1 MEKINTET
9 LVSSLFVIG
18 FDKVDALLYTYTLGQ
33 LSLDNQKL
41 QLFKFEDSSMSQEF
55 NDYVDYDGI
64 TFKLKEG
71 LTLKT
76 NISPLENY
84 DIPLEKALHTNEKL
98 IEYLSKLDFRK
109 IIIKKIETLGVD
121 KIISFYL
128 LFSNEEKE
136 IMYKMFGI
144 EAMHKENS
152 ISQLQFYN
160 SLINQESNDIDKTLN
175 SLGTIKKKVK

>member
-41 QLFKFEDSSMSQEF
+41 QLFKFEDSSMSQKF

-84 DIPLEKALHTNEKL
+84 NITWEKALHTNEKL
-98 IEYLSKLDFRK
+98 IEYYKRQNLTFEYS
-109 IIIKKIETLGVD
+109 VD
-121 KIISFYL
+121 KLKFDECRELIDEYL
-128 LFSNEEKE
+128 YAGCSLEIPIVLSNKGE
-136 IMYKMFGI
+136 
-144 EAMHKENS
+144 
-152 ISQLQFYN
+152 
-160 SLINQESNDIDKTLN
+160 
-175 SLGTIKKKVK
+175 